1 MGHREEEKPIW
12 RWGRGRR
19 PRGLVWFGA
28 YSGSSYSCLMCL
40 SLPSDSAVF
49 TSKAGPEGRATLF
62 PQCERAG
69 LCQLPNCPP
78 HTHTRARRHAQGITE
93 GKQKKQPEM
102 WTLGTELTLL
112 GKQKVGSSVPR
123 WVLGLAKSRVF
134 VSSFLCD
141 TPTPLVPKVKQLRYK
156 HQTPRHPFSCLW
168 ADAQGIL
175 QIGECFWGQGT
186 KRKRLRSLPG
196 W

>member
-1 MGHREEEKPIW
+1 MSAPE
-12 RWGRGRR
+12 
-19 PRGLVWFGA
+19 
-28 YSGSSYSCLMCL
+28 
-40 SLPSDSAVF
+40 LPP
-49 TSKAGPEGRATLF
+49 T
-62 PQCERAG
+62 
-69 LCQLPNCPP
+69 
-78 HTHTRARRHAQGITE
+78 HTHTHTRARARRHAQGITE

-134 VSSFLCD
+134 ASSFLCD
-141 TPTPLVPKVKQLRYK
+141 TPTPLVPKVKQLQYK

-196 W
+196 WYNPQNLSTSTSIPPLCRSPERDRDLTKVTQQGSGGQSAKPTFPISWLGTHTKRRF